1 MKRLA
6 LPLAT
11 IILASCATSAGVT
24 PSSERATFLHPTG
37 LPRVSHVVFI
47 IQENRTLDD
56 MFNGF
61 PGANTVTSG
70 ENTHGKSVPLAPI
83 ALAAPY
89 DMSHKYSMWNNEYD
103 GGKMDGFNLEAVNCY
118 AKGSQCPPDN
128 VAAYGYVPESQVEPY
143 WSLGQQY
150 VLADEMFETS
160 EGPSFPAHQYLVSG
174 TSTISEGSN
183 YRASSNAYDVRNKSR
198 QGGCDSI
205 KTALV
210 DTVDQNGYE
219 GNPVYPCFTRLSLMG
234 STQRCR
240 RFVAL
245 LSGAARF
252 RRMARPRR
260 DQADM
265 ERPNVQERRLAV
277 VAGARRYLER

>member
-1 MKRLA
+1 
-6 LPLAT
+6 
-11 IILASCATSAGVT
+11 
-24 PSSERATFLHPTG
+24 
-37 LPRVSHVVFI
+37 
-47 IQENRTLDD
+47 
-56 MFNGF
+56 
-61 PGANTVTSG
+61 
-70 ENTHGKSVPLAPI
+70 
-83 ALAAPY
+83 
-89 DMSHKYSMWNNEYD
+89 MSHKYSMWNNEYD

-183 YRASSNAYDVRNKSR
+183 DRASSNAYDVRNKSR

-219 GNPVYPCFTRLSLMG
+219 GNPVYPCFTRLSLTG
-234 STQRCR
+234 STRTLPAFR
-240 RFVAL
+240 
-245 LSGAARF
+245 GATVRPCPVPEIV
-252 RRMARPRR
+252 ARPRR

-277 VAGARRYLER
+277 VAGARRYSPTVTLRRYRT